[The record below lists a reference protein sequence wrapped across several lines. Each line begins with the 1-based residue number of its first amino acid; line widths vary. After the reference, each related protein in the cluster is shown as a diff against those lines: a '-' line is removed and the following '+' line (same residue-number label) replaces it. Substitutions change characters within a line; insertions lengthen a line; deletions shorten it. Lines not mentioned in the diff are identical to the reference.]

1 VILSTAILCKCFSV
15 FVVCFVLFC
24 FCPFSASLCVAGF
37 CDVTPIKS
45 LRRFFW
51 FRMLLC
57 VVPFFCVCERGRKEN
72 LRAAWGMYVPVFWL
86 SFGCFLGLGFEGS
99 HMFFSFFSW
108 AFLCTANLSA
118 CRWRFCFIIWRI
130 VAFCS
135 LLLLILI
142 HISLGLF

>member
-1 VILSTAILCKCFSV
+1 MFSV
-15 FVVCFVLFC
+15 FVVCLFR

-37 CDVTPIKS
+37 CYVTPNKS

-57 VVPFFCVCERGRKEN
+57 VVLFFCVCERGRKEN

-108 AFLCTANLSA
+108 AFLCTGNLST

-130 VAFCS
+130 VAFLQLAFTYS
-135 LLLLILI
+135 HPYFPRVVLVWQYI
-142 HISLGLF
+142 